1 MKVYYYFS
9 GNLLWTF
16 YLHWFTSS
24 WNYKWSNGSSKYHWR
39 WYSQKEIFSNCK
51 NCCFTQFRFKFQI
64 RYISFWRKVIWK
76 EILRYSDEVRLFE
89 SGLGL
94 GYSLWVFMGWLPPG
108 FPLSGFL
115 VFELNLTSTL
125 STGKKSSGEK
135 SSFGPKTSEDTKGG
149 GESSEPETLLTKE
162 QMDSFKPG
170 FDKFMDSLSED
181 FDKSQFSTRQSSLK
195 PRSQKPS
202 VSGMAGMG
210 SGKISVSYYVFYPW

>member
-1 MKVYYYFS
+1 M
-9 GNLLWTF
+9 
-16 YLHWFTSS
+16 
-24 WNYKWSNGSSKYHWR
+24 
-39 WYSQKEIFSNCK
+39 
-51 NCCFTQFRFKFQI
+51 
-64 RYISFWRKVIWK
+64 
-76 EILRYSDEVRLFE
+76 
-89 SGLGL
+89 
-94 GYSLWVFMGWLPPG
+94 
-108 FPLSGFL
+108 

-202 VSGMAGMG
+202 VSGMAGIG
-210 SGKISVSYYVFYPW
+210 SGKL

>member
-1 MKVYYYFS
+1 MGRQSTTEDDTLKKKFS
-9 GNLLWTF
+9 ATAKIAALL
-16 YLHWFTSS
+16 SS
-24 WNYKWSNGSSKYHWR
+24 GSSSK
-39 WYSQKEIFSNCK
+39 
-51 NCCFTQFRFKFQI
+51 
-64 RYISFWRKVIWK
+64 
-76 EILRYSDEVRLFE
+76 SDTSVFGEKS
-89 SGLGL
+89 SGKK
-94 GYSLWVFMGWLPPG
+94 S
-108 FPLSGFL
+108 S
-115 VFELNLTSTL
+115 
-125 STGKKSSGEK
+125 GKKSSGEK